1 MTGLGARLLSPPRP
15 PDPPAPRAAGEEDPA
30 EIAEE
35 RRLCYVGMTGARK
48 RLTLTLARCRSL
60 FGELRFNPPSRFVRE
75 LPKELTEG
83 LAALD
88 RLSPMQER
96 ARQDVFYDDFD
107 QRPRYADPPL
117 PMSR

>member
-1 MTGLGARLLSPPRP
+1 M
-15 PDPPAPRAAGEEDPA
+15 
-30 EIAEE
+30 AEE
-35 RRLCYVGMTGARK
+35 RRLCYVGMTRARK
-48 RLTLTLARCRSL
+48 RLTLSLARCRSL

-96 ARQDVFYDDFD
+96 ARKE
-107 QRPRYADPPL
+107 RPGTTSTSGRTTPTNLLSAVATACGSRRATSLPPS
-117 PMSR
+117 PR